1 MKKHKK
7 NSLLSNSLNRANN
20 NEKSIE
26 ILNKK
31 SLNKKKNKKQNS
43 NRYLVSLDSLNFE
56 NNDYYDNYLKKI
68 QSEKKSS
75 TNNKLKHI
83 SLSNFVKPNFFF
95 NSKFPEKNKS
105 KTKFIRLK
113 SNNSDN
119 KNFNLL
125 LKKSLITQQN
135 RLKYSNILQTN
146 TIQSISNFNKNNE
159 SFSILKTDF
168 QNEEKNKSS
177 IPKKKKSLF
186 INNSNSQL
194 INLMGLHQLNI
205 NNINNNNKIIK
216 ENNINNSNEKNQ
228 NKEINNNNNN
238 NKFNDFPDL
247 DFVKIKKT
255 NTGKNNIKNETTNNN
270 TINNNVII
278 YNNNNNVNINKNNE
292 NKHSFEKKE
301 NELFS
306 KNKNIIKRRRCSI
319 QIKNKNNSHSLLN
332 TSEKQIAKIFKRNNS
347 YKIND
352 NKNINILLNN
362 HKKVNV
368 NTTKTNKN
376 LFSNIKKIEIK
387 NHKNKVKEKEKEK
400 EKENEKI
407 KTKKIENLI
416 NNISINKT
424 ASNNSNENK
433 KKKNNFCCC
442 LPFKSNKIEINT

>member
-7 NSLLSNSLNRANN
+7 NSLLSNSLNRANY
-20 NEKSIE
+20 NEKSLE

-31 SLNKKKNKKQNS
+31 SPNKKKNKKQNS
-43 NRYLVSLDSLNFE
+43 NRFLVSLDSSNFE
-56 NNDYYDNYLKKI
+56 NNNYYDNYLKKI

-95 NSKFPEKNKS
+95 NSKIPEKNKS
-105 KTKFIRLK
+105 KTKLIRLK

-216 ENNINNSNEKNQ
+216 ENNNINNTNEKNQ
-228 NKEINNNNNN
+228 NKEITN
-238 NKFNDFPDL
+238 NKDNFNDFPD
-247 DFVKIKKT
+247 
-255 NTGKNNIKNETTNNN
+255 
-270 TINNNVII
+270 
-278 YNNNNNVNINKNNE
+278 
-292 NKHSFEKKE
+292 
-301 NELFS
+301 
-306 KNKNIIKRRRCSI
+306 
-319 QIKNKNNSHSLLN
+319 
-332 TSEKQIAKIFKRNNS
+332 
-347 YKIND
+347 
-352 NKNINILLNN
+352 
-362 HKKVNV
+362 
-368 NTTKTNKN
+368 
-376 LFSNIKKIEIK
+376 
-387 NHKNKVKEKEKEK
+387 
-400 EKENEKI
+400 
-407 KTKKIENLI
+407 
-416 NNISINKT
+416 
-424 ASNNSNENK
+424 
-433 KKKNNFCCC
+433 
-442 LPFKSNKIEINT
+442 